1 MHNQQMDYGVTLVQ
15 IASYADLEEAMETGT
30 GPGVAVLEKFNTQNK
45 HEKFNTQNKHK
56 MEPIPTFK
64 L

>member
-1 MHNQQMDYGVTLVQ
+1 MDSDFIKG
-15 IASYADLEEAMETGT
+15 GT
-30 GPGVAVLEKFNTQNK
+30 EFATSLTSWKGKEFTDDEKTAIIQYV
-45 HEKFNTQNKHK
+45 KFNTQNKHK